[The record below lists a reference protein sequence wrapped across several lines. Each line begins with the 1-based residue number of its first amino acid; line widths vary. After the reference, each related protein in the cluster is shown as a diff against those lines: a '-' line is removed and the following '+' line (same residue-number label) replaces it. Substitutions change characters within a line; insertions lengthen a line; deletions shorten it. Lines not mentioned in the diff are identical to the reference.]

1 MLTLASPTIQLD
13 IRPTI
18 FQVLITIKK
27 KIIGQQLFTINLK
40 HSLQIDQTFLLA
52 IS

>member
-1 MLTLASPTIQLD
+1 MSTLASPTIQLD

-18 FQVLITIKK
+18 FQVLITIK

>member
-27 KIIGQQLFTINLK
+27 KLSGNNY
-40 HSLQIDQTFLLA
+40 LQ
-52 IS
+52 

>member
-1 MLTLASPTIQLD
+1 MSTLASPTIQLD

-27 KIIGQQLFTINLK
+27 NYRATIIYNKSEAFTSN
-40 HSLQIDQTFLLA
+40 
-52 IS
+52 